1 MKWCMVIKN
10 IFLYYLNIYFVIYNF
25 FLIQSTASVKLFE
38 ILILSKWNVAT
49 MKCIVVYIDTIAF
62 IEFWDALQV
71 DV

>member
-1 MKWCMVIKN
+1 MVIKN
-10 IFLYYLNIYFVIYNF
+10 IFLYYLNIYFEIYF

-38 ILILSKWNVAT
+38 ILILSKWNVAA
-49 MKCIVVYIDTIAF
+49 MKCIVVYINTIAF

>member
-1 MKWCMVIKN
+1 MVIKN
-10 IFLYYLNIYFVIYNF
+10 IFLYYLNIYFEIYF

-38 ILILSKWNVAT
+38 ILILSKWNVTT
-49 MKCIVVYIDTIAF
+49 MKCIVVYINTIAF